1 MADRVRAGTAP
12 RRLPSD
18 ADFDPRR
25 TRIAPAY
32 AAAWLACSRLADRY
46 GQARLVAFYRAVA
59 GARSAGRLGSRG
71 SGRSEPPT
79 PAAAADRAFGS
90 VLGTTEQAFV
100 SSWASYAT
108 RLAGA

>member
-1 MADRVRAGTAP
+1 MPGDEVELSAPVQHALVAKHGLVRVG
-12 RRLPSD
+12 
-18 ADFDPRR
+18 
-25 TRIAPAY
+25 
-32 AAAWLACSRLADRY
+32 

-59 GARSAGRLGSRG
+59 GPGPQAGSAPGAAA
-71 SGRSEPPT
+71 RSEPPT

-100 SSWASYAT
+100 SSWASYAA